1 MTIPKIWKV
10 SVIGDQGVGKTS
22 LVKRFVFNTFNGES
36 LTSEESRAYK
46 KKIDGILLMIWDV
59 SVYEEHVD
67 RILGG
72 SKAVII
78 VGDITRYRTYEAM
91 DDMAQYVDGRKIS
104 KIFVGNKHDLKY
116 RAEFWRDELQTLSKK
131 YDSTYFFTSAKTGE
145 GIADVF
151 QFLTK
156 KLC

>member
-22 LVKRFVFNTFNGES
+22 LVKRFVFNTFNGENS
-36 LTSEESRAYK
+36 TSEESRAYK

-104 KIFVGNKHDLKY
+104 KVFVGNKHDLKY

-145 GIADVF
+145 GVADLF